1 MPPRITTDPAVVGD
15 REDAI
20 GQAAAQQGGNRQAA
34 LDAIATGG
42 RAGRQAYRDGQQSVN
57 AARNQAMQGMT
68 ADSYG
73 VLNTPGSA
81 ITQATQQL
89 AAPSYDAYRGAL
101 GRLGEAFG
109 RNMDAQAGLNSNY
122 FAQIAASAPAYRQM
136 ANEQIDEARRQWEAQ
151 KAAHDAAQA
160 QAGGTG
166 SMSKWEIE
174 ANATGLG
181 EQMAGQAVQGGKDLK
196 RENKQSDQEHAA
208 LTGEVQLFQDQF
220 GRAPTREEYDRIR
233 ADVSERLYQ
242 DRGEARRQRFAF
254 DEGQQQVREARATP
268 DWAWQRAAAQAMGVP
283 DTLAAGL
290 FTPPDPGEVVNEA
303 QAQRQYEFLT
313 GPGMGMFES
322 PQAMRDYGYA
332 QDELTTGRTRTEALP
347 AAYVAEQMGMDP
359 ADASALMAHPAF
371 GDAVDTFAQGVA
383 AGMPIE
389 QINADLANW
398 YNTESDYGHDFPTI
412 RNLVTMM
419 YGRLA
424 G

>member
-1 MPPRITTDPAVVGD
+1 MPPRITTDPNVVGD

-73 VLNTPGSA
+73 VLNTPGSD
-81 ITQATQQL
+81 ITQAAQGL

-101 GRLGEAFG
+101 GRLGQAFG

-122 FAQIAASAPAYRQM
+122 FSQIAQSAPAYRQM

-160 QAGGTG
+160 ESGAG

-174 ANATGLG
+174 ANAAGLG
-181 EQMAGQAVQGGKDLK
+181 QEMAGQAVQGGKDLK
-196 RENKQSDQEHAA
+196 RENKQSADEHAM
-208 LTGEVQLFQDQF
+208 LTDEVQAFQNRA
-220 GRAPTREEYDRIR
+220 GRPPSREEYERIR

-242 DRGEARRQRFAF
+242 DRGEAERQRFAF
-254 DEGQQQVREARATP
+254 DEGQQQVAQARATP

-283 DTLAAGL
+283 EHLAAGL
-290 FTPPDPGEVVNEA
+290 FMPPDQGEVVN
-303 QAQRQYEFLT
+303 QAQEARQYDFLT

-332 QDELTTGRTRTEALP
+332 SDELNTGRTRTEALP
-347 AAYVAEQMGMDP
+347 AAYAAEQMGMDP

-398 YNTESDYGHDFPTI
+398 YTAESDYGHDFPTI